1 MSPAR
6 RQADSRA
13 EQLAL
18 SAVRCPLSVCLSLF
32 DRSKPNTD
40 RARAK
45 AEADDIHQ
53 RAELVTFA
61 RKLIILINFLFTKPF
76 GAVATR
82 IRTRTPTRTTLPP
95 ALTAKPPP
103 VSSPCGYG
111 HRSETR
117 RDEAN
122 VCDSVALCS
131 LRWTERGVG
140 RRTGVVEAVQL
151 P

>member
-1 MSPAR
+1 MSPAKTTS
-6 RQADSRA
+6 RQPSRA
-13 EQLAL
+13 V
-18 SAVRCPLSVCLSLF
+18 SSVRCPPSLCLSLF

-40 RARAK
+40 RAGAK

-82 IRTRTPTRTTLPP
+82 IRTRTRTRTRTTLPP

-131 LRWTERGVG
+131 LRGKREREGCG
-140 RRTGVVEAVQL
+140 EGG
-151 P
+151 